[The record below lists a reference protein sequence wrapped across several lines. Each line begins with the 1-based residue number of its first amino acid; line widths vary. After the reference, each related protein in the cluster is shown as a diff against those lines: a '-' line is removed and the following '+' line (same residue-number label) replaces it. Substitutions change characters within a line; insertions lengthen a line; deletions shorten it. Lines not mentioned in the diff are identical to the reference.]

1 MARISRIIAV
11 GHPHHLTQRGV
22 RSMAIFQNDADR
34 RCYLQHVKE
43 ETERFGVEILSW
55 CLMTNHVHFIAVPK
69 EEASF
74 ARGFGEA
81 HRKYTRMKNFADGVR
96 GYLFQGRFSS
106 CVLDERHLIAAA
118 HYVETNP
125 VRAGMVKAAWDYPW
139 SSAAY
144 HTDQAETDTLVAD
157 RTLLGLVEDWQTF
170 LADAENRQPEALRL
184 ATRTGRP
191 AGDPSFIESLEH
203 LTGRTLKPGKRGR
216 PVKSKPE
223 NGIVRP
229 EPTAPRRKKAKGV
242 VP

>member
-22 RSMAIFQNDADR
+22 RSMAVFQSDADR
-34 RCYLQHVKE
+34 LCYLQHVKE

-55 CLMTNHVHFIAVPK
+55 CLMTNHVHFIAVPR
-69 EEASF
+69 EETSF

-144 HTDQAETDTLVAD
+144 HTGQAETDILVAD

-191 AGDPSFIESLEH
+191 AGDPSFIASLEH

-229 EPTAPRRKKAKGV
+229 EQIAPRQKKAKGV
-242 VP
+242 IP